1 MVEKLEHDNTIN
13 TILITSITLSSSQVI
28 KEKTI
33 NKKKIIH
40 QFLPLDIPNFVKK
53 FLIHW
58 SPDIAIFVES
68 EIWPNLIKEIKKRK
82 IPLLLISA
90 RITKK
95 SFERWNY
102 VKSLAREIFGLFNL
116 CLTSNSETETF
127 LKNLGAKQVKNIGN
141 IKFSSPKNKLIN
153 KVQNPRLDNLIK
165 NKKIWCAAST
175 HKTEELICAKVHL
188 NIQKIIPDL
197 LTIIIPRNILRVED
211 IKKEISNLNLRVE
224 KFSNISDKSKID
236 VLLIDSYGKS
246 EQFYNLS
253 NIVFLGGSLIKHGGQ
268 NPLEPSRL
276 QCKVIHGPYV
286 DNFIEIYEYL
296 KTLNISYKV
305 KNVEEMSEYILQNIK
320 ANKMDHEIVK
330 EIDDYGHEI
339 LEQYI
344 KEIQNYL
351 NLQ

>member
-1 MVEKLEHDNTIN
+1 M
-13 TILITSITLSSSQVI
+13 
-28 KEKTI
+28 
-33 NKKKIIH
+33 
-40 QFLPLDIPNFVKK
+40 
-53 FLIHW
+53 
-58 SPDIAIFVES
+58 
-68 EIWPNLIKEIKKRK
+68 
-82 IPLLLISA
+82 
-90 RITKK
+90 
-95 SFERWNY
+95 
-102 VKSLAREIFGLFNL
+102 
-116 CLTSNSETETF
+116 
-127 LKNLGAKQVKNIGN
+127 
-141 IKFSSPKNKLIN
+141 
-153 KVQNPRLDNLIK
+153 
-165 NKKIWCAAST
+165 
-175 HKTEELICAKVHL
+175 